1 MNIREWRLLIFS
13 SNETIRMV
21 KEWLNAS
28 GVSTERIRQSHGLN
42 WITFNATT
50 EEAESLLKT
59 KYHVYE
65 HESGQPHVA
74 CEEYSLPLHLKDKID
89 FVLPSTHFDAKIRRS
104 SRSGHAKRQLVTTGR
119 PTLTGEPRF
128 GQYLDSSSMSSG
140 FGDCDEYI
148 TPDCLRTLYQL
159 PDSMAGN
166 SNSSLGVVEYAPQA
180 YLPDDLDMFFG
191 NFSEKQVGER
201 PILKKIDGGV
211 IQTEDESYSY
221 NSESDL
227 DLEYAMTLVY
237 PQKVTLYQV
246 GDIVEGASFNNFLDA
261 FDESY
266 CDGDDSSEDAVYPD
280 PYSGSGSYDGS
291 ETCGGL
297 SPAKVISTSYSYDEA
312 DLSSAYVKRQC
323 NEYMKLGLMGTTV
336 IYSSGDNGVGGAQG
350 CLNDDGSFNDGSSGR
365 FNPSFPGTCPYV
377 LSVGATQVK
386 SDTDVKDAVASGT
399 QSEKACETS
408 IYSGGGFSNVFDLPS
423 YQESAVQDWFSDYP
437 PSYDSDRFNNS
448 QKTRGFPDVSANGA
462 NYVVASDGDFALVY
476 GTSAAAPT
484 FASVLTF
491 INEARYNASK
501 SSIGFVNH
509 VLYANSDVLNDVTEG
524 SNNGCGTDGFSAAP
538 GWDPVTGLGTPNYP
552 KMKEL
557 FLSLS

>member
-1 MNIREWRLLIFS
+1 
-13 SNETIRMV
+13 MV

-28 GVSTERIRQSHGLN
+28 GISTERIKQSHGLN

-50 EEAESLLKT
+50 DEAESLLKT
-59 KYHVYE
+59 KYHIYE

-74 CEEYSLPLHLKDKID
+74 CDEYSLPLHLKDRID

-104 SRSGHAKRQLVTTGR
+104 SRSGHAKQQLMPTGR

-266 CDGDDSSEDAVYPD
+266 CDGDDSSEDGVFPD
-280 PYSGSGSYDGS
+280 PYSGSGSYGGS

-312 DLSSAYVKRQC
+312 DLSSTYLKRQC

-386 SDTDVKDAVASGT
+386 SDTDIKEAVASGT

-423 YQESAVQDWFSDYP
+423 YQKSAVQNWFSDYP
-437 PSYDSDRFNNS
+437 PSYDSDQFNNS

-524 SNNGCGTDGFSAAP
+524 SNDGCGTDGFSAAP